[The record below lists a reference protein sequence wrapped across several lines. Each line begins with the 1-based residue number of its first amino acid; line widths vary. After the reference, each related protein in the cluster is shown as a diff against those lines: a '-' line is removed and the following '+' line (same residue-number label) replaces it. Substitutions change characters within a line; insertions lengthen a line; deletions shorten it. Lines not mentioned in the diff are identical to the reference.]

1 MKLAFLL
8 STVQNL
14 NYLNYMMNTSALK
27 KTIQSKKT
35 KKKKDNT
42 KNGDYLLNCRACN
55 TYIKGDWRS
64 SRDTRYCRDCLD

>member
-1 MKLAFLL
+1 
-8 STVQNL
+8 
-14 NYLNYMMNTSALK
+14 MMNTNELK
-27 KTIQSKKT
+27 KDKKLV
-35 KKKKDNT
+35 KKKDET

>member
-1 MKLAFLL
+1 MNC
-8 STVQNL
+8 Q
-14 NYLNYMMNTSALK
+14 NYMMSTKDLEK
-27 KTIQSKKT
+27 SKKP

>member
-1 MKLAFLL
+1 
-8 STVQNL
+8 
-14 NYLNYMMNTSALK
+14 MMNSSALK
-27 KTIQSKKT
+27 KTTQNKKP

>member
-1 MKLAFLL
+1 MNC
-8 STVQNL
+8 QD
-14 NYLNYMMNTSALK
+14 YMMSTNELEK
-27 KTIQSKKT
+27 SKKP